1 MPIMIWI
8 AIIIQ
13 AAILNFLDMGILL
26 GIQFANASIGWCV
39 QVLRPRSA
47 VQPAAGGTAGRLG
60 TGPVL
65 LIGGRRQLQQRPS
78 AAPPQLAGTAICH
91 STRLDSPRL
100 TSPRGTRTGTRQQS
114 LLMPSPP

>member
-39 QVLRPRSA
+39 HL
-47 VQPAAGGTAGRLG
+47 PAQQTPSIRHPA
-60 TGPVL
+60 L
-65 LIGGRRQLQQRPS
+65 LARQLWHMRDRMPS
-78 AAPPQLAGTAICH
+78 A
-91 STRLDSPRL
+91 
-100 TSPRGTRTGTRQQS
+100 
-114 LLMPSPP
+114 